1 MNTGTVTI
9 DLIPTHLRVERE
21 ATFATVTA
29 ELGRQGLKLYGV
41 GAKVV
46 ALPIC
51 GDELT
56 RRALIRNA
64 VDALDRHKVDG
75 RACRCGSCNE
85 LRAIA
90 ARLERQ

>member
-9 DLIPTHLRVERE
+9 DLIPTHLRLPRADSIE
-21 ATFATVTA
+21 TINA

-56 RRALIRNA
+56 RRALIKNA
-64 VDALDRHKVDG
+64 ADALDRHKVDG
-75 RACRCGSCNE
+75 RACTCGSCNE
-85 LRAIA
+85 IRAIA

>member
-9 DLIPTHLRVERE
+9 DLIPTHLRVERARPLAE
-21 ATFATVTA
+21 ITA
-29 ELGRQGLKLYGV
+29 ELARQGLKLYGV

-56 RRALIRNA
+56 RRALLRNA
-64 VDALDRHKVDG
+64 ADALERHKVDG
-75 RACRCGSCNE
+75 RACTCGSCNE
-85 LRAIA
+85 LRRIS